1 MKYVLAVW
9 TEWLAYGVLKRE
21 SMQHVEIIS
30 VPPQTFVQKVILFGT
45 FTNELRKKKNQN
57 QQYVIKNSF

>member
-1 MKYVLAVW
+1 
-9 TEWLAYGVLKRE
+9 
-21 SMQHVEIIS
+21 MQHVEIIS